1 MISGMIGL
9 PSREKS
15 DFMMNFLE
23 WKAMKNEKCL
33 LINFGLPHFPSLPF
47 PQMRRVI

>member
-23 WKAMKNEKCL
+23 WKGMKRNCL
-33 LINFGLPHFPSLPF
+33 LTRFGQPHLPF
-47 PQMRRVI
+47 LPIPQMRRVI